1 MEENKTKRAVLSVSG
16 GMDSTSLLI
25 NLLAGGFQV
34 KCYSFDYG
42 QKHKIELERL
52 RNNIKLLQSKGL
64 PVSYAVID
72 IKDAFNESNSSLMKD
87 SKEDIPEGHYESENM
102 KSTVVENRN
111 VIFSSIIYGKALSWA
126 NRTSSSVAI
135 SLGIHAGD
143 HHIYADCRPESR
155 DALDKAFSLSNE
167 NSELIYYYTP
177 YLNVN
182 KKEILM
188 DVISNCKKL
197 NIDFYEVMSNTN
209 TCYNPND
216 KGESCGKCG
225 SCTERLEAF
234 DELNIKD
241 PVTYSLELTN
251 TEEEFIR
258 RELEKEPVINKSL
271 EKVVKKYKENENK
284 LFFRECYNSLCE
296 MQIEKDKRYA
306 NSALKPLDIFAKHHS
321 YGSRIDEK
329 LARVKNSQELRKND
343 VADIIGGL
351 ILLCKDRNWSDF
363 SDLID

>member
-1 MEENKTKRAVLSVSG
+1 MKEDEIKRAVLSVSG

-25 NLLAGGFQV
+25 NLLADGFEV

-52 RNNIKLLQSKGL
+52 GNNIKLLQSKGL
-64 PVSYAVID
+64 PVSCAVID
-72 IKDAFNESNSSLMKD
+72 IKDAFNESNSSLMKN
-87 SKEDIPEGHYESENM
+87 SKEDVPEGHYESENM

-126 NRTSSSVAI
+126 NKSNSNVAI
-135 SLGIHAGD
+135 CLGIHAGD
-143 HHIYADCRPESR
+143 HHIYEDCRPESR
-155 DALDKAFSLSNE
+155 DALDKAFAISNK
-167 NSELIYYYTP
+167 NSELIYYHTP
-177 YLNVN
+177 YLLVN
-182 KKEILM
+182 KKEILLDALQSCKDL
-188 DVISNCKKL
+188 DV
-197 NIDFYEVMSNTN
+197 DFYEVMSNTN

-234 DELNIKD
+234 NFLGIED
-241 PVTYSLELTN
+241 PVPYSFKLTGDEINFIKKELD
-251 TEEEFIR
+251 
-258 RELEKEPVINKSL
+258 KEPVINDALRKAAES
-271 EKVVKKYKENENK
+271 YKDNENK
-284 LFFRECYNSLCE
+284 IFFKKCYNSLCG

-329 LARVKNSQELRKND
+329 LARVKNSSELRKND